1 MRRLLRDDRGSIVVL
16 FALTLPVLLGA
27 LGLALD
33 VLMAQSLREKLQ
45 IAADQAA
52 VAAAAQADPS
62 RRQAAAERI
71 FAANLAAQPGLEGA
85 RVTRIHVDADQGT
98 VDVDAEV
105 DTPTHFARL
114 FGLDAWTLRVSSG
127 SIASSGN
134 IEVALSLDV
143 TGSMNW
149 AVTGAPSTSKLQAM
163 KQAATTLV
171 DTLLPDAAAQARIT
185 IGAVAFNEIVNIG
198 TARRSW
204 VLASTLTNSALG
216 GQPWNGCVRER
227 NNTDLL
233 QDTPPTTTLFSSAQS
248 LPWSRRSYSQR
259 PRCSTAAALSPT
271 SNPTTINNWIRA
283 LTAGGG
289 TRVDVGTVWA
299 WRLLSAR
306 WRGLWDST
314 DLPRDNGPSVR
325 KIAIILTDG
334 SNEPT
339 RGTGVSASQANSIL
353 SATCTRMKSAGITVY
368 TVGFEVPTAAKTLL
382 RNCASSP
389 SEFYD
394 APSNATLQAAFQS
407 IARNIN
413 NIRLRR

>member
-16 FALTLPVLLGA
+16 FALTLPIMLGV

-33 VLMAQSLREKLQ
+33 VLMAQSQREKLQ
-45 IAADQAA
+45 AAADQAA

-71 FAANLAAQPGLEGA
+71 FAANLADQPGLEGA
-85 RVTRIHVDADQGT
+85 RVTRINVDVNRGT
-98 VDVDAEV
+98 VDVDAELAS
-105 DTPTHFARL
+105 PTHFARL
-114 FGLDAWTLRVSSG
+114 FGLDQWTLRVSSG

-171 DTLLPDAAAQARIT
+171 DTLLPDAAARARIT
-185 IGAVAFNEIVNIG
+185 IGAVAFNELVNIG
-198 TARRSW
+198 TARSIW
-204 VLASTLTNSALG
+204 VLPSTLTSSALG

-248 LPWSRRSYSQR
+248 LPWSSSYQR
-259 PRCSTAAALSPT
+259 PRCSTGVALSP
-271 SNPTTINNWIRA
+271 SNNPTTINNWINA
-283 LTAGGG
+283 LTAAGG

-299 WRLLSAR
+299 WRLLSPR
-306 WRGLWDST
+306 WRGLWNST
-314 DLPRDNGPSVR
+314 VLPRDNGPSVR

-334 SNEPT
+334 TNEPT
-339 RGTGVSASQANSIL
+339 PGTGVSASQADSIL
-353 SATCTRMKSAGITVY
+353 SATCTRMKNAGITVY

-389 SEFYD
+389 AEFYD
-394 APSNATLQAAFQS
+394 APSNQTLQAAFQA

-413 NIRLRR
+413 NVRLRR

>member
-1 MRRLLRDDRGSIVVL
+1 MRRLIRDERGSIVVL
-16 FALTLPVLLGA
+16 FALTLPIMLGV

-33 VLMAQSLREKLQ
+33 VLIAQSQREKLQ
-45 IAADQAA
+45 TAADQAA
-52 VAAAAQADPS
+52 VAAAAQADPA

-71 FAANLAAQPGLEGA
+71 FAANLAEQQGLDGA
-85 RVTRIHVDADQGT
+85 RVTRITIDNNRGT
-98 VDVDAEV
+98 VDVDAELA
-105 DTPTHFARL
+105 TPTYFAKL
-114 FGLDAWTLRVSSG
+114 FGLDTWTLRVSSG

-134 IEVALSLDV
+134 IEVAMSLDV

-149 AVTGAPSTSKLQAM
+149 SAGGGSSISKLQAM

-171 DTLLPDAAAQARIT
+171 STLLPDAAAQARIV
-185 IGAVAFNEIVNIG
+185 IGAVAFNELVNIG
-198 TARRSW
+198 TSRSGW
-204 VLASTLTNSALG
+204 VLPSTLTSSALG

-233 QDTPPTTTLFSSAQS
+233 QDTPPTTTRFSSAQS
-248 LPWSRRSYSQR
+248 LPWPTRSGYQR
-259 PRCSTAAALSPT
+259 PRCSSGVALSPT
-271 SNPTTINNWIRA
+271 NNPTTINNWVNA
-283 LTAGGG
+283 LSARGG

-299 WRLLSAR
+299 WRLLSPR
-306 WRGLWDST
+306 WRGMWDSAVV
-314 DLPRDNGPSVR
+314 PRDNGPSVR

-339 RGTGVSASQANSIL
+339 PGTGVSASQANSIL
-353 SATCTRMKSAGITVY
+353 SATCTRMKNAGITIY
-368 TVGFEVPTAAKTLL
+368 TVGFAVPTAAKTLL

-389 SEFYD
+389 AEFYD

-413 NIRLRR
+413 NVRLRR